1 MLKMSA
7 HLHQDIRESS
17 IPTCSLDATESMV
30 CYHILPTD
38 RLECRVSVYVGQL
51 QITAKSN
58 NVYKKPTCKLTI
70 WYIAFI

>member
-17 IPTCSLDATESMV
+17 IPPCSLDATESMV

-51 QITAKSN
+51 QITVLN
-58 NVYKKPTCKLTI
+58 LTI
-70 WYIAFI
+70 MFARNLHVN

>member
-17 IPTCSLDATESMV
+17 IPPCSLDATESMV

-51 QITAKSN
+51 QITVLN
-58 NVYKKPTCKLTI
+58 LTMF
-70 WYIAFI
+70 ARNLHVN

>member
-17 IPTCSLDATESMV
+17 IPPCSLDATESMV

-51 QITAKSN
+51 QITVLN
-58 NVYKKPTCKLTI
+58 LTMF
-70 WYIAFI
+70 ARNQHVN